1 MSEFTKDELE
11 LLYTWGMSIANSF
24 PDVFNEKDKDLY
36 NKLSLMVSNYCEH
49 EEKHKEWLAYQCDK
63 CGRIFHHDNQ

>member
-11 LLYTWGMSIANSF
+11 LLYTWGMSIADSF

-36 NKLSLMVSNYCEH
+36 NKIALMVNNYCEH
-49 EEKHKEWLAYQCDK
+49 AMLYSASNPYCVK
-63 CGRIFHHDNQ
+63 CGVYP